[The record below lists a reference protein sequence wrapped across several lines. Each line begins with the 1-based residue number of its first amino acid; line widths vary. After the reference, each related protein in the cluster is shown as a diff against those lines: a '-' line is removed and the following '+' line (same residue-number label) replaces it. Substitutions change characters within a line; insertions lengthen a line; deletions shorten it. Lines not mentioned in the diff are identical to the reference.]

1 MVVVE
6 VMVLVAIVVAAIA
19 EIAAAATVA
28 PFSPGVSLLA
38 PSATPRVSLLVFGAF
53 LGVLA
58 ASEHA
63 YLP

>member
-6 VMVLVAIVVAAIA
+6 AMVLVAVAGIAVAAAIA
-19 EIAAAATVA
+19 
-28 PFSPGVSLLA
+28 PFSPDVSLLAPGATPGVSLLV
-38 PSATPRVSLLVFGAF
+38 PGASP
-53 LGVLA
+53 GVLA

>member
-1 MVVVE
+1 VVVE
-6 VMVLVAIVVAAIA
+6 AMVLDVVVVV
-19 EIAAAATVA
+19 VA

-38 PSATPRVSLLVFGAF
+38 PGATPGVSLLVPSASPS
-53 LGVLA
+53 VPA